1 MFSAHVSVSHTIL
14 QAEIAAAVAEAE
26 TERLRIA
33 ERDARRAE
41 RAAAA
46 VSAAPQS
53 ASQARNAGAANPSAG
68 ALAKLKQQEK
78 DAVDRSVGES
88 FGVICNV
95 WNVCFSVAL
104 KFG

>member
-1 MFSAHVSVSHTIL
+1 MFAAHVSVSHTIF

-46 VSAAPQS
+46 VSAAPPQS
-53 ASQARNAGAANPSAG
+53 ASQARKAGAANPSAG

-88 FGVICNV
+88 FGVICNF

-104 KFG
+104 